1 MEQGVELLI
10 VGMGVVFCFL
20 IILVFAVQAMGNI
33 LRRIAPSEPSPQ
45 PTSGRKGSNP
55 EPDLIVAVAAAQRY
69 RSSN

>member
-20 IILVFAVQAMGNI
+20 VILVFAVQAMGNI
-33 LRRIAPSEPSPQ
+33 LRNIAPPELPPQ
-45 PTSGRKGSNP
+45 STSVRNGSNP
-55 EPDLIVAVAAAQRY
+55 DPCLIVAVAAAQRY